1 MSYHS
6 LLQSLR
12 SELAGLKIDF
22 VNNAICVW
30 IEGFWS
36 GIASSSDGVNWVVNE
51 DVKKI
56 ASNYAIFKSTEKEL
70 LASNFKFYSG
80 AYLLVNDATS
90 KFVTD
95 TYDNAF
101 RNKKSDHS
109 FVGQIGPEDLNNK
122 ILVLDAI
129 EKPDN
134 FDDLNFR

>member
-12 SELAGLKIDF
+12 SELAGLKIEF

-36 GIASSSDGVNWVVNE
+36 GIASSSDGDNWVVNE

-56 ASNYAIFKSTEKEL
+56 AANYAIFKTTEKEL
-70 LASNFKFYSG
+70 LDSNFKFYCG

-95 TYDNAF
+95 TYDSAF

-109 FVGQIGPEDLNNK
+109 FVGRIGPEILNNK
-122 ILVLDAI
+122 ILLY
-129 EKPDN
+129 
-134 FDDLNFR
+134 